1 MAQEA
6 PEAQTEDK
14 TDSHGVSHHHLGGLP
29 SELFDKILFEI
40 NSIRDLAH
48 FIATA
53 RFAYQRFRLQRRAV
67 LFRVLQN
74 ELGPVL
80 ADARFLFVFPYSD
93 PTDQVRYIEWLH
105 LMADV
110 YHGMLR
116 GGNTEDGMPIQG
128 DALPHLEELKALCR
142 TLHQINFIADMYI
155 TARLASFDRGGGG
168 GTPATAPLS
177 PLERRRLVRS
187 FYRRQILSNAW
198 AATRRPKHWTHE
210 DTAAISNSST
220 HQGEQLGLLGT
231 LEPWEMQQI
240 EHADVFITRLCLALV
255 HHSPRTADGAPG
267 IPPRQFDELF
277 AHLHRLDQFLQTH
290 RGVAKRAAR
299 DLAAA
304 MELAHCSRLRD
315 EYVNPYQMI
324 PLRLAW
330 QADRATSFPDP
341 VRDKWDRDGLVV
353 PYVGDGLDLAPY
365 GWLDALGGRY
375 VKWFGEGL
383 YSIPRLPTRQSHS
396 QSSDQSNA
404 LYLWRHAGFC
414 LWDRKRVEAL
424 KGLSM
429 FGGELYTGWVLNRS
443 IERDD

>member
-6 PEAQTEDK
+6 PKA
-14 TDSHGVSHHHLGGLP
+14 VSYHHLGGLP

-53 RFAYQRFRLQRRAV
+53 RFAYQRFKVQRRAV

-80 ADARFLFVFPYSD
+80 ADARFLFMFPYSD
-93 PTDQVRYIEWLH
+93 PTDQVRYMKWLS

-110 YHGMLR
+110 YHGLLR
-116 GGNTEDGMPIQG
+116 GGNTEDGIPIQG
-128 DALPHLEELKALCR
+128 DTIPHLEELKALCR
-142 TLHQINFIADMYI
+142 TLYQINFIADIYV
-155 TARLASFDRGGGG
+155 TTQLTSFDLGGGG
-168 GTPATAPLS
+168 GTPAITPLS
-177 PLERRRLVRS
+177 PLERRRLIRS

-198 AATRRPKHWTHE
+198 AATRRPKHWTYE
-210 DTAAISNSST
+210 DMAAISNSST
-220 HQGEQLGLLGT
+220 YQGEELGLLGT

-240 EHADVFITRLCLALV
+240 DHVDVFITCLCLALV
-255 HHSPRTADGAPG
+255 YHFPRTADGAPG

-277 AHLHRLDQFLQTH
+277 THLHRLIQFLQTH
-290 RGVAKRAAR
+290 RGVAERATR
-299 DLAAA
+299 DLAAV
-304 MELAHCSRLRD
+304 MELAHCLRLHD
-315 EYVNPYQMI
+315 EYS
-324 PLRLAW
+324 
-330 QADRATSFPDP
+330 DRAASFPDS
-341 VRDKWDRDGLVV
+341 VTDKWDRDGLVM
-353 PYVGDGLDLAPY
+353 PYAGDGLDLAPY

-383 YSIPRLPTRQSHS
+383 YSIPWRQSHS
-396 QSSDQSNA
+396 QPSDQSNA
-404 LYLWRHAGFC
+404 LYLWRYAGFC

-429 FGGELYTGWVLNRS
+429 FGGELYTGWVFNRS
-443 IERDD
+443 IKRDD

>member
-14 TDSHGVSHHHLGGLP
+14 TDPYNVSYHHLGSLP

-53 RFAYQRFRLQRRAV
+53 RFVYQRFR
-67 LFRVLQN
+67 
-74 ELGPVL
+74 
-80 ADARFLFVFPYSD
+80 
-93 PTDQVRYIEWLH
+93 
-105 LMADV
+105 
-110 YHGMLR
+110 
-116 GGNTEDGMPIQG
+116 
-128 DALPHLEELKALCR
+128 
-142 TLHQINFIADMYI
+142 QID
-155 TARLASFDRGGGG
+155 
-168 GTPATAPLS
+168 
-177 PLERRRLVRS
+177 
-187 FYRRQILSNAW
+187 
-198 AATRRPKHWTHE
+198 
-210 DTAAISNSST
+210 
-220 HQGEQLGLLGT
+220 
-231 LEPWEMQQI
+231 
-240 EHADVFITRLCLALV
+240 HADVFITRLCLAVV
-255 HHSPRTADGAPG
+255 HHSPQTADGAPG

-277 AHLHRLDQFLQTH
+277 AHLHRLIQFLQTH
-290 RGVAKRAAR
+290 RSVAERAAH

-304 MELAHCSRLRD
+304 MELAHCTRLRD
-315 EYVNPYQMI
+315 EYVNPYQMT

-341 VRDKWDRDGLVV
+341 VTNKWDRDGLVV
-353 PYVGDGLDLAPY
+353 PYVGDGLYLAPY

-383 YSIPRLPTRQSHS
+383 YSMPRLPTGQSHS
-396 QSSDQSNA
+396 QSSDQGNA

-429 FGGELYTGWVLNRS
+429 FGGELYTGWVFNRL